1 VMLLQYYFTDD
12 FSEFEEYFKTIKI
25 GTRSYKKNEDV
36 NGFGKAMDEMYYILS
51 GTMAGSF
58 LHESGNVKT
67 SAFYGKGYLAPLYFP
82 GENKIL
88 LSFSFTAVTD
98 LTVYVFDR
106 KAFSKYINANEKLN
120 IAMYEAYIKLV
131 SLQSLELS
139 IQLFSTGLEK
149 ISNFFY
155 IYLKNTRE
163 MDNKLPFNQYEIG
176 DFVGLNR
183 ANVAKYLKIL
193 RDQDVIETHRNYVIV
208 KNMEK
213 LKELCSK
220 SIE

>member
-1 VMLLQYYFTDD
+1 MLLQYYFTDD

>member
-1 VMLLQYYFTDD
+1 MLLQYYFTDD

-51 GTMAGSF
+51 GTMAGSV

>member
-1 VMLLQYYFTDD
+1 MLLQYYFADD
-12 FSEFEEYFKTIKI
+12 FSEFEDYFKAIKI

-36 NGFGKAMDEMYYILS
+36 NGFGKTMDEMYYILS
-51 GTMAGSF
+51 GTMAGAF

-106 KAFSKYINANEKLN
+106 KRFSKYINENAKLN

-131 SLQSLELS
+131 ALQSLELS
-139 IQLFSTGLEK
+139 NQLFSTGLEK

>member
-1 VMLLQYYFTDD
+1 
-12 FSEFEEYFKTIKI
+12 
-25 GTRSYKKNEDV
+25 
-36 NGFGKAMDEMYYILS
+36 
-51 GTMAGSF
+51 MAGSF

>member
-1 VMLLQYYFTDD
+1 MLLQYYFTDD

-36 NGFGKAMDEMYYILS
+36 NGFGKTMDEMYYILS
-51 GTMAGSF
+51 GTMAGAF

-88 LSFSFTAVTD
+88 LFFSFTAVTD

-106 KAFSKYINANEKLN
+106 KRFSKYINENAKLN

-131 SLQSLELS
+131 ALQSLELS
-139 IQLFSTGLEK
+139 NQLFSTGLEK

-155 IYLKNTRE
+155 IYLKNTKQAE
-163 MDNKLPFNQYEIG
+163 NKLPFNQYEIG
-176 DFVGLNR
+176 EFVGLNR

-208 KNMEK
+208 KNMEN

>member
-1 VMLLQYYFTDD
+1 
-12 FSEFEEYFKTIKI
+12 
-25 GTRSYKKNEDV
+25 
-36 NGFGKAMDEMYYILS
+36 
-51 GTMAGSF
+51 
-58 LHESGNVKT
+58 
-67 SAFYGKGYLAPLYFP
+67 
-82 GENKIL
+82 
-88 LSFSFTAVTD
+88 
-98 LTVYVFDR
+98 
-106 KAFSKYINANEKLN
+106 
-120 IAMYEAYIKLV
+120 
-131 SLQSLELS
+131 
-139 IQLFSTGLEK
+139 
-149 ISNFFY
+149 
-155 IYLKNTRE
+155 

>member
-1 VMLLQYYFTDD
+1 MLLQYYFTDD

-193 RDQDVIETHRNYVIV
+193 RDQDVIETHRNYLIV

>member
-1 VMLLQYYFTDD
+1 MLLQYYFADD
-12 FSEFEEYFKTIKI
+12 FSEFEDYFKTIKTGI
-25 GTRSYKKNEDV
+25 RSYKKNEDV
-36 NGFGKAMDEMYYILS
+36 NGFGKTMDEMYYILS
-51 GTMAGSF
+51 GTMAGAF

-106 KAFSKYINANEKLN
+106 KAFSQYINENDKLN

-155 IYLKNTRE
+155 IYLKNTKDPE
-163 MDNKLPFNQYEIG
+163 NKLPFNQYEIG

-193 RDQDVIETHRNYVIV
+193 RGQNVIETHRNYVIV

-213 LKELCSK
+213 LKGSCSK
-220 SIE
+220 NIE

>member
-1 VMLLQYYFTDD
+1 MLLQYYFADD
-12 FSEFEEYFKTIKI
+12 FSEFEDYFKAIKI

-36 NGFGKAMDEMYYILS
+36 NGFGKTMDEMYYILS
-51 GTMAGSF
+51 GTMAGAF

-106 KAFSKYINANEKLN
+106 KRFSKYINENAKLN

-131 SLQSLELS
+131 ALQSLELS
-139 IQLFSTGLEK
+139 NQLFSTGLEK

-155 IYLKNTRE
+155 IYLKNTKQAE
-163 MDNKLPFNQYEIG
+163 NKLPFNQYEIG
-176 DFVGLNR
+176 EFVGLNR

>member
-1 VMLLQYYFTDD
+1 
-12 FSEFEEYFKTIKI
+12 
-25 GTRSYKKNEDV
+25 
-36 NGFGKAMDEMYYILS
+36 
-51 GTMAGSF
+51 
-58 LHESGNVKT
+58 
-67 SAFYGKGYLAPLYFP
+67 
-82 GENKIL
+82 

-106 KAFSKYINANEKLN
+106 KRFSKYINENAKLN

-131 SLQSLELS
+131 ALQSLELS
-139 IQLFSTGLEK
+139 NQLFSTGLEK

-155 IYLKNTRE
+155 IYLKNTKQAE
-163 MDNKLPFNQYEIG
+163 NKLPFNQYEIG
-176 DFVGLNR
+176 EFVGLNR

-208 KNMEK
+208 KNMEN